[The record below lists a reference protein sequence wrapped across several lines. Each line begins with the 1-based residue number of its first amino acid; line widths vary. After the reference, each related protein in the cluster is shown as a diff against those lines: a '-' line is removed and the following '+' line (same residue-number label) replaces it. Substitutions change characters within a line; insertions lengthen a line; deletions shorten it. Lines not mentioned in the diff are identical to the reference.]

1 MDKNLQDTTGRKFVI
16 VTHIYAGARNKHNT
30 KNASN
35 NLWFTADATKYL
47 GIMKKYN
54 SKIVLE
60 IGGHDHW

>member
-1 MDKNLQDTTGRKFVI
+1 MI

-35 NLWFTADATKYL
+35 DLWFPDEAIKYL
-47 GIMKKYN
+47 GIMKKYK